1 MKKAILVLAVP
12 FLLTL
17 TSCLKN
23 ENSIIFSDYV
33 ELSASALPDTVQ
45 VNSAIPITLVA
56 TAENACWHSLGF
68 LQGVV
73 SDTIVTYA
81 AYGTFENHGEVCE
94 DVMVT
99 KDTLTHFVP
108 INVKSYIFRFIV
120 ASDSVRV
127 DTVVVVAE

>member
-1 MKKAILVLAVP
+1 MKKIILVLAAS
-12 FLLTL
+12 LLL
-17 TSCLKN
+17 ILASCLKN

-68 LQGVV
+68 LQGIV

-94 DVMVT
+94 DVIVT

-108 INVKSYIFRFIV
+108 TKVKNYIFPFVV
-120 ASDSVRV
+120 AADSVRI
-127 DTVVVVAE
+127 DTVVVKI

>member
-1 MKKAILVLAVP
+1 MKKIILVLAAS
-12 FLLTL
+12 LLL
-17 TSCLKN
+17 ILASCLKN

-68 LQGVV
+68 LQGIV

-94 DVMVT
+94 DVIVT

-108 INVKSYIFRFIV
+108 TKVKNYIFRFVV
-120 ASDSVRV
+120 AADSVRI
-127 DTVVVVAE
+127 DTVVVKI